1 MNQAPVDQ
9 AAVPSTP
16 KKPALWR
23 RIVVPLC
30 VVLGCILTALSVAA
44 TWVKLTAL
52 DTDTYVATVAP
63 LVKDE
68 DVSLAVATR
77 VTDKVFA
84 EVDVAKVVDEVL
96 PDRAKALAPA
106 LVGVVERYAVQ
117 LVDGI
122 IRSDQFETLWTEANR
137 VAHTQI
143 VRLLTGKLVSDETRG
158 RAQEVVL
165 NLQGVVEQVDTRLQ
179 ERGIDLF
186 PDRAPGE
193 QAGQFVVARQ
203 SQLEDIRQLV
213 TFLDNFAFVLPIL
226 ALLFFLVAIWLS
238 PRRPRTIMWIGLG
251 TAITFAI
258 IAIVVR
264 YLRRRFVDG
273 IEDPLTRSAAD
284 SIWSQVLSGLRTQV
298 VVAIV
303 LALIVALAGWL
314 LGGSRAATSGRS
326 AIRQTIGR
334 FRGEDTGEP
343 PSAFARFVSRFRR
356 PIQMLAVGVA
366 ILVLLVASKV
376 TLGLVLLATLIV
388 IVVLVLV
395 ELIAGP
401 PRADDEALE
410 PPAPA
415 DQLPPP

>member
-1 MNQAPVDQ
+1 MNQAPADQ
-9 AAVPSTP
+9 AALPSTP
-16 KKPALWR
+16 EKPALWR

-30 VVLGCILTALSVAA
+30 VVLGCILIALSVTA

-63 LVKDE
+63 LIKDE

-84 EVDVAKVVDEVL
+84 QVDVAKIVDEVL
-96 PDRAKALAPA
+96 PDRAGALAPA

-117 LVDGI
+117 LIDGI
-122 IRSDQFETLWTEANR
+122 IQSDRFQTLWTEANR
-137 VAHTQI
+137 IAHTQI

-165 NLQGVVEQVDTRLQ
+165 NLQGVVEQLDTRLQ
-179 ERGIDLF
+179 EFGIDLF
-186 PDRAPGE
+186 PDGAPGD
-193 QAGQFVVARQ
+193 QVGQFVVAKE
-203 SQLEDIRQLV
+203 SQLEDIRQIV
-213 TFLDNFAFVLPIL
+213 TLFDNIAFVLPIL

-251 TAITFAI
+251 TVITFAI

-264 YLRRRFVDG
+264 YMRRRFIDG
-273 IEDPLTRSAAD
+273 IEDPLTQSAAD
-284 SIWSQVLSGLRTQV
+284 SIWSDVLSGLRTQV

-314 LGGSRAATSGRS
+314 LGGSRAATSGRA

-334 FRGEDTGEP
+334 FRGEDAGEP
-343 PSAFARFVSRFRR
+343 PSGFARFVSRFRR
-356 PIQMLAVGVA
+356 PIQVVAVGVA

-388 IVVLVLV
+388 IAVLVLV

-401 PRADDEALE
+401 PAADGEPLE